1 MYKEEMDR
9 LGFASGGWF
18 KKLAALGSFF
28 DTLAAPP
35 KTAYEELQDKANEK
49 YRDKPADKE
58 MFDVATNYLMEQ
70 EDRNI
75 QDVELLEELN
85 TTAES
90 WTNAEPEKVI
100 NDYPAKQVK
109 SQWHDVQT
117 GYEIWK
123 TSHIKMQ
130 DYYKGEAEKQWEK
143 YELTRKEIEDTPYS
157 SSVASPY
164 YNLQRERKYF
174 FDRYIYYIN
183 QSQGYSKKIEALK
196 SKPLSER
203 DLNVYVQR
211 LEDTEPEKY
220 AYYQAVIAYN
230 REQVQSRLARKEL
243 AVGPPAPYP
252 KDLIYRDP
260 RLGSVASGNTP
271 EEMQPIIVAIDRWN
285 QGTSMP
291 DVETRYRGYLPAYDP
306 NLKTLITEMPDI
318 SQARHQ
324 ENIDLD
330 FYREQIVLNKERL
343 AKAIETGNEKFI
355 EYWGK
360 RVQEDEEYLQ
370 ETLKKGITYG
380 PLMED
385 NLYSLLGKQSTI
397 GIFRGT
403 DPQRIEY
410 RDLASK
416 THELLHRY
424 INLTGFEKK
433 EFKEEGGRVKN
444 ADSEMFVR
452 AYTAKIRGKPLDDE
466 FFKDLKQTAEG
477 GSYTNLEWDEQGQ
490 QYSRTFTD
498 VDQFRKDLP
507 GMIERFEKHVLETEA
522 IHEIYPTA
530 QKRELLDLE
539 DKFAPPSTQP
549 IPVPSLLSRL
559 ATGAEYKI
567 SEILTG
573 AGREEIADLDKR
585 VINYIIN
592 SVDQIEDPKQ
602 KQLVE
607 KDIRRYKRGTKIPSL
622 SSPFFDVL
630 RHGTQSYEFGNKLL
644 ARSALQTK
652 EKLQGKGFFVEG
664 EFYKEGV
671 DPATHKK
678 DALNNLAA
686 FNIKD
691 DNPNLTNEEFNQ
703 VVMDRFN
710 ESVRK
715 VNNKEKLIP
724 GIDFYLTEDDV
735 KDVDKAG
742 IIRYPIGVD
751 TPIFT
756 TQEEADIYMDALP
769 KATRSVV
776 RGIIQGTAKY
786 LGGTSITALME
797 LGAYAQA
804 AQPAYE
810 KGLLSRE
817 EATVP
822 GFLETEAKHTRA
834 LGETVVP
841 GDVQEESV
849 WLSETA
855 TGLGILGV
863 GIKQGVDLIRHYGP
877 KAVAKIKNYFVKNP
891 ESTVDE
897 AVKGVLGKAA
907 TRRDVM
913 KGVGTGAAV
922 AGTASILG
930 KTGMVLKGAAGA
942 KAVAGVATAKFANQ
956 IPVNILK
963 GSTVF
968 KRHWSGSKEQIVG
981 NKMFNADWTIN
992 EKVFPTQGLSTKYP
1006 KDPITARGTWGEIDH
1021 IAIRDMPKLKPHF
1034 EKYGLKP
1041 NEITK
1046 LDRHV
1051 QDEYQMLPENFVRGK
1066 ATSQHSVTKFDIK
1079 GKLLDIDKAFYPKST
1094 GNPAIDRAVEI
1105 ADTLKPRKTRLAQ
1118 KTPDSKRLME
1128 LGYSWHDR
1136 LDAIKHM
1143 HKNPKDFN
1151 KQLNQ
1156 VAEDLADNILSSGR
1170 TTDEYLNPALVN
1182 KKNLITKKEALKFFE
1197 DSKYMGTKDGMEFFE
1212 IDGIPVIRKV
1222 QEQRGDFAPWDYDD
1236 ALRMAEEP
1244 QAPGYWNYEGE
1255 AVSTSDIYMPN
1266 IRGLE
1271 RLRGKKFTDKELQEL
1286 DDLTLSMYTSKF
1298 LPE

>member
-9 LGFASGGWF
+9 LGFDEGGWF
-18 KKLAALGSFF
+18 KKLATLGSLFGNVA
-28 DTLAAPP
+28 TPP
-35 KTAYEELQDKANEK
+35 KTEYELHSEQADKR
-49 YRDKPADKE
+49 YRNRPADRE
-58 MFDVATNYLMEQ
+58 MFDVTTNYLMEQ

-75 QDVELLEELN
+75 QDAELMEELN

-90 WTNAEPEKVI
+90 WTNAEPKQFI
-100 NDYPAKQVK
+100 KNLIKYP
-109 SQWHDVQT
+109 
-117 GYEIWK
+117 
-123 TSHIKMQ
+123 M
-130 DYYKGEAEKQWEK
+130 
-143 YELTRKEIEDTPYS
+143 
-157 SSVASPY
+157 
-164 YNLQRERKYF
+164 
-174 FDRYIYYIN
+174 
-183 QSQGYSKKIEALK
+183 SKAL
-196 SKPLSER
+196 
-203 DLNVYVQR
+203 
-211 LEDTEPEKY
+211 
-220 AYYQAVIAYN
+220 I
-230 REQVQSRLARKEL
+230 
-243 AVGPPAPYP
+243 
-252 KDLIYRDP
+252 
-260 RLGSVASGNTP
+260 
-271 EEMQPIIVAIDRWN
+271 
-285 QGTSMP
+285 
-291 DVETRYRGYLPAYDP
+291 
-306 NLKTLITEMPDI
+306 
-318 SQARHQ
+318 
-324 ENIDLD
+324 
-330 FYREQIVLNKERL
+330 
-343 AKAIETGNEKFI
+343 
-355 EYWGK
+355 
-360 RVQEDEEYLQ
+360 
-370 ETLKKGITYG
+370 
-380 PLMED
+380 
-385 NLYSLLGKQSTI
+385 
-397 GIFRGT
+397 
-403 DPQRIEY
+403 
-410 RDLASK
+410 
-416 THELLHRY
+416 
-424 INLTGFEKK
+424 
-433 EFKEEGGRVKN
+433 
-444 ADSEMFVR
+444 
-452 AYTAKIRGKPLDDE
+452 
-466 FFKDLKQTAEG
+466 
-477 GSYTNLEWDEQGQ
+477 
-490 QYSRTFTD
+490 
-498 VDQFRKDLP
+498 
-507 GMIERFEKHVLETEA
+507 
-522 IHEIYPTA
+522 
-530 QKRELLDLE
+530 
-539 DKFAPPSTQP
+539 
-549 IPVPSLLSRL
+549 
-559 ATGAEYKI
+559 
-567 SEILTG
+567 G
-573 AGREEIADLDKR
+573 AGKEDIEDLDKR
-585 VINYIIN
+585 AINYIMR
-592 SVDQIEDPKQ
+592 SLDKIEDPTQRK
-602 KQLVE
+602 LAE
-607 KDIRRYKRGTKIPSL
+607 RDIADYTSGDKKIPSL
-622 SSPFFDVL
+622 SSPIFDAL
-630 RHGTQSYEFGNKLL
+630 RHGTLSYEFGNKLF
-644 ARSALQTK
+644 ARPALQAK
-652 EKLQGKGFFVEG
+652 ERMQAVRASIR
-664 EFYKEGV
+664 KE
-671 DPATHKK
+671 DPDTQKK
-678 DALNNLAA
+678 DALNNLTA
-686 FNIKD
+686 FRIKD
-691 DNPNLTNEEFNQ
+691 ANPNLTKEEFNQ
-703 VVMDRFN
+703 IFIDRFN

-724 GIDFYLTEDDV
+724 GIDFYLTAEDV
-735 KDVDKAG
+735 KNMDKAD

-776 RGIIQGTAKY
+776 RGIIQGTVKY
-786 LGGTSITALME
+786 LGGTSLSSAFE
-797 LGAYAQA
+797 LSGRYQA
-804 AQPAYE
+804 MSPIYE

-817 EATVP
+817 DIEEYEQLP

-841 GDVQEESV
+841 GDVDEESV

-877 KAVAKIKNYFVKNP
+877 KAVTKLKSYFVKNP

-897 AVKGVLGKAA
+897 AVKGVLGKEA

-913 KGVGTGAAV
+913 KGMGTGAAV
-922 AGTASILG
+922 AGTTSILG

-942 KAVAGVATAKFANQ
+942 KAIAGVSIAKFANQ

-1006 KDPITARGTWGEIDH
+1006 KDPRTEYGTWGEIDH

-1046 LDRHV
+1046 IDRHV

-1066 ATSQHSVTKFDIK
+1066 VTSQHSVTNRINKKYDRTK
-1079 GKLLDIDKAFYPKST
+1079 DKVSF
-1094 GNPAIDRAVEI
+1094 
-1105 ADTLKPRKTRLAQ
+1105 
-1118 KTPDSKRLME
+1118 KTPDDKRLRE

-1136 LDAIKHM
+1136 LDAIKYM

-1222 QEQRGDFAPWDYDD
+1222 QEQRGDFAPWDYED

>member
-9 LGFASGGWF
+9 LGFASGGGFF

-109 SQWHDVQT
+109 SYWNDIQT
-117 GYEIWK
+117 SYEIWK
-123 TSHIKMQ
+123 TAHIKNQ
-130 DYYKGEAEKQWEK
+130 DFYKGEAEKQLEK
-143 YELTRKEIEDTPYS
+143 YELTRKEIDITPYS
-157 SSVASPY
+157 SSIGSPY
-164 YNLQRERKYF
+164 QNLQREREYF
-174 FDRYIYYIN
+174 FDRYIYYID
-183 QSQGYSKKIEALK
+183 QSQEYSKKIEALK
-196 SKPLSER
+196 SKPLSES
-203 DLNVYVQR
+203 DLKVYVQR
-211 LEDTEPEKY
+211 LEDTDPEKY

-230 REQVQSRLARKEL
+230 REQVQSRLARKEE
-243 AVGPPAPYP
+243 ASIGPPEPYP
-252 KDLIYRDP
+252 KDLMWRDP

-370 ETLKKGITYG
+370 ELQETSKKGITYG

-385 NLYSLLGKQSTI
+385 NIYSLLGQQGTI
-397 GIFRGT
+397 GIFRGA

-410 RDLASK
+410 RDIASK

-433 EFKEEGGRVKN
+433 EFKEEGGIVKN

-477 GSYTNLEWDEQGQ
+477 GSYTNLERDEQGQ

-498 VDQFRKDLP
+498 VDKFRKDLP

-522 IHEIYPTA
+522 IHEIYPAA

-573 AGREEIADLDKR
+573 AGEAEIADLDKR

-607 KDIRRYKRGTKIPSL
+607 KDIRRYKKGTKIPSL

-630 RHGTQSYEFGNKLL
+630 RHGTLSYEFGNKLL

-678 DALNNLAA
+678 DELNNLAA

-776 RGIIQGTAKY
+776 RGIIQGTVKY
-786 LGGTSITALME
+786 LGGTSLSSAFE
-797 LGAYAQA
+797 LSGRYQA
-804 AQPAYE
+804 MSPIYE

-817 EATVP
+817 DIEEYEQLP

-841 GDVQEESV
+841 GDVDEESV

-863 GIKQGVDLIRHYGP
+863 GIKQGVDLIRHFGP
-877 KAVAKIKNYFVKNP
+877 KAVTKLKNYFVKNP

-913 KGVGTGAAV
+913 KGMGTGAVV
-922 AGTASILG
+922 AGTAGTAGVIGKASMLAKGTATAVKGGTVITSGSLFRTINRIPREVLG
-930 KTGMVLKGAAGA
+930 KDFDKYIRHVYSNPKAKWIDEANEPNPAVLSKI
-942 KAVAGVATAKFANQ
+942 KEVEKY
-956 IPVNILK
+956 
-963 GSTVF
+963 F
-968 KRHWSGSKEQIVG
+968 K
-981 NKMFNADWTIN
+981 
-992 EKVFPTQGLSTKYP
+992 
-1006 KDPITARGTWGEIDH
+1006 
-1021 IAIRDMPKLKPHF
+1021 
-1034 EKYGLKP
+1034 KYGLNSKKDYSVMDDTTFMEP
-1041 NEITK
+1041 YV
-1046 LDRHV
+1046 HA
-1051 QDEYQMLPENFVRGK
+1051 DEGWTSVGDWRAGKRTPPEHIVY
-1066 ATSQHSVTKFDIK
+1066 THSDDPVHIAYAQVDDIETAAFDI
-1079 GKLLDIDKAFYPKST
+1079 GIQNKLIKQEDI
-1094 GNPAIDRAVEI
+1094 RI
-1105 ADTLKPRKTRLAQ
+1105 A
-1118 KTPDSKRLME
+1118 E
-1128 LGYSWHDR
+1128 H
-1136 LDAIKHM
+1136 IK
-1143 HKNPKDFN
+1143 K
-1151 KQLNQ
+1151 L
-1156 VAEDLADNILSSGR
+1156 
-1170 TTDEYLNPALVN
+1170 
-1182 KKNLITKKEALKFFE
+1182 KKEGKYTGKEKDLDLYYDSLTDDTQLMDLVSKQEIWDETLNEMISASQKDYDPTAWTAGFKNSALRDNSKFLGE
-1197 DSKYMGTKDGMEFFE
+1197 KNGIEFFE
-1212 IDGIPVIRKV
+1212 IDGMPVIRIEGTFRTVGGEPHSIILPNAQGIEKIAT
-1222 QEQRGDFAPWDYDD
+1222 RKKIDYF
-1236 ALRMAEEP
+1236 
-1244 QAPGYWNYEGE
+1244 
-1255 AVSTSDIYMPN
+1255 
-1266 IRGLE
+1266 
-1271 RLRGKKFTDKELQEL
+1271 KKNRTK
-1286 DDLTLSMYTSKF
+1286 YTEF
-1298 LPE
+1298 WGWE